1 MSKRSGRQNSKKYKG
16 HEKIFHNDSP
26 GHLYGKVKGRQLVPF
41 IFGYLTVRTVGVR
54 TRDLVGHSI

>member
-26 GHLYGKVKGRQLVPF
+26 GHLYGKVKVRQLVPIGF
-41 IFGYLTVRTVGVR
+41 DYFTVITVGVR
-54 TRDLVGHSI
+54 IRSLVGLRI